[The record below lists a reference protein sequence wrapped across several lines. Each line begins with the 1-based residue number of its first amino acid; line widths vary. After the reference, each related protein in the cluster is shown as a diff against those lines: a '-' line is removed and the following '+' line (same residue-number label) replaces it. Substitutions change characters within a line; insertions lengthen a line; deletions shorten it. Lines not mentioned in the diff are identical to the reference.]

1 MKRSLSLDAIKKRAL
16 NAVHTIARYRTF
28 IFFLAAS
35 MLYTFIIWR
44 INVLAVSTPT
54 EAEVQTATEQ
64 QSVPTIKPSVVQKI
78 NSLKD
83 NSVNVQTLFEQSR
96 NNPFSD

>member
-1 MKRSLSLDAIKKRAL
+1 MKQSLSLGSIKKSL
-16 NAVHTIARYRTF
+16 LKAVHVVTRYRTF
-28 IFFLAAS
+28 VFFLVAS
-35 MLYTFIIWR
+35 MLYAFIIWR

-54 EAEVQTATEQ
+54 EAEVQTATAQ
-64 QSVPTIKPSVVQKI
+64 QSVPSVKPSVVQKI

-96 NNPFSD
+96 NNPFSE